1 MRKFGKNNLGEKRKK
16 GEIRIKETGKNVIK
30 TLFSIS
36 RNRGTGSFSTS
47 MEQYTLLDRSNYFI
61 FFLTKLDYLKTFGH
75 DCTFYNTPI
84 DTLMIF
90 SVLLLF

>member
-16 GEIRIKETGKNVIK
+16 GEIRIKETEKNVIK

-36 RNRGTGSFSTS
+36 QNRGTGSFS
-47 MEQYTLLDRSNYFI
+47 MEQHTLLDCSNYFI

-75 DCTFYNTPI
+75 DCTFYNLSI
-84 DTLMIF
+84 YTLMIF
-90 SVLLLF
+90 RVLLLF